1 MNRKRTNRNLN
12 FGSIV
17 FLVVVAVVLAAA
29 GVFHAYIKNQQVE
42 VARRTEKTEQRISQ
56 HELDIKTL
64 QMHMEQQLI
73 RPLIWEKLRRRKS
86 KLVKIPIN
94 EVEKIDANPLSNPL
108 PDLARRG
115 P

>member
-1 MNRKRTNRNLN
+1 MN

-17 FLVVVAVVLAAA
+17 FLVVVAVVLATA

-42 VARRTEKTEQRISQ
+42 VARRTEKTEQRIGQ
-56 HELDIKTL
+56 HELDIKAL
-64 QMHMEQQLI
+64 QMRLDQQLNRFLI
-73 RPLIWEKLRRRKS
+73 RDQLRQS
-86 KLVKIPIN
+86 GSDLVAIPVT
-94 EVEKIDANPLSNPL
+94 EVEEIDVKVLDNPL

>member
-1 MNRKRTNRNLN
+1 MNRKRTNRNLS

-64 QMHMEQQLI
+64 QMHLDRQLNRFVI
-73 RPLIWEKLRRRKS
+73 RDRLAQSGSNLEA
-86 KLVKIPIN
+86 IPAM
-94 EVEKIDANPLSNPL
+94 EVEEIDARRSNNSL

>member
-17 FLVVVAVVLAAA
+17 FLVVVAVVLASA
-29 GVFHAYIKNQQVE
+29 GVFHAYIKNRQVE
-42 VARRTEKTEQRISQ
+42 VARQTDKTEQRISQ

-64 QMHMEQQLI
+64 QMHLDRQLNRFVI
-73 RPLIWEKLRRRKS
+73 RDELARCGS
-86 KLVKIPIN
+86 DLVAIPVT
-94 EVEKIDANPLSNPL
+94 EVEEIELNPLENPL

>member
-1 MNRKRTNRNLN
+1 MS

-17 FLVVVAVVLAAA
+17 FLVVVATVLATA
-29 GVFHAYIKNQQVE
+29 GVFHAYIKNEQVE
-42 VARRTEKTEQRISQ
+42 VARRTEKTEHRISQ

-64 QMHMEQQLI
+64 QMHLDRQLNRFLI
-73 RPLIWEKLRRRKS
+73 RDLLAQS
-86 KLVKIPIN
+86 GSDLVAIPVT
-94 EVEKIDANPLSNPL
+94 EVEEIDANPMDNPL